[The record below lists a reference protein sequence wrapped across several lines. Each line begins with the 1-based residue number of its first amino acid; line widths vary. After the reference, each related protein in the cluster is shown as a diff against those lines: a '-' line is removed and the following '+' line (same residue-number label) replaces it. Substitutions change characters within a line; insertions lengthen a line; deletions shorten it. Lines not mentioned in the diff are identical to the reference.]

1 MVKDQA
7 RVNRLETEKRS
18 DQETEKRSDQARVN
32 RLETERR
39 SDQAM
44 ALEKVMAMSRE
55 LDC

>member
-7 RVNRLETEKRS
+7 KVNRL
-18 DQETEKRSDQARVN
+18 ETEKRSDQARVN

-44 ALEKVMAMSRE
+44 ALEKVTAESWA